1 MLQQSNYGNIF
12 YYDAQRGVQSAF
24 ADMFDN
30 KALET
35 FTTDNIYQFLQYAH
49 ELSPDVMIFN
59 LSGTDKQTAAT
70 IQSFENETGTR
81 HYPIIIMRSVGETFE
96 VHPRVAHYLTMPLD
110 FHKLADI
117 VESYSFGH
125 KNPQLLLLDKFSPHT
140 DKLHEWL
147 AARNISYF
155 EVHNIDAAAFY
166 LQKNQP
172 QAVWIEYTPEFIAA
186 RHTLPHQRIFYVDRH
201 QDTAEI
207 QKFLP

>member
-1 MLQQSNYGNIF
+1 MLQADSANIF
-12 YYDAQRGVQSAF
+12 YFDARRGVQSAF
-24 ADMFDN
+24 TDIFDN
-30 KALET
+30 KALKT
-35 FTTDNIYQFLQYAH
+35 FTTDNLYQFLRYAR
-49 ELSPDVMIFN
+49 ELSPNVMILN
-59 LSGTDKQTAAT
+59 LSNGDRQTFSTVQNLADKIKTAD
-70 IQSFENETGTR
+70 
-81 HYPIIIMRSVGETFE
+81 YPLVVIKAQNETFE
-96 VHPRVAHYLTMPLD
+96 TDPRVAHYLNMPLD

-125 KNPQLLLLDKFSPHT
+125 KKHQLMLLDRFSPHS

-155 EVHNIDAAAFY
+155 EVHNIDAAFRY

-172 QAVWIEYTPEFIAA
+172 HAVWIEYTPEFVAV
-186 RHTLPHQRIFYVDRH
+186 RHSLPHQRIFYVDRH